1 MQFDT
6 ILTEKQQETLNAFFS
21 DKGKPWVLC
30 VGGKGSAKTTALVY
44 ILIILMTDE
53 KYKESKILVARESLR
68 DLKNT
73 LIEEFFRI
81 SNKLGLKLGFAYD
94 ENKQLQRIY
103 SYVNGSEIFYLSLSN
118 KNEQY
123 KTVRSYEFNVVM
135 IDELDRISKEAF
147 IEASERLRYR
157 HNLVRGIVS
166 LNPVPETHWVYQTF
180 VLGDMKD
187 LTYIIKSSLYDNFI
201 YVKLPQDVIKAAE
214 LYRFENKTYHVIN
227 NTRYEIVKE
236 DGNFYI
242 TKRFNTPHSYIVQ
255 MEHKP
260 LVYRRVMVDGE
271 WGNAYLE
278 ADGIYS
284 LYFTDNHI
292 ATDINF
298 NIPNL
303 ILFYNFYAGIDFGVR
318 RPAYCLIAEDSFGR
332 LVVVDELIGEN
343 EPMVVFMENV
353 LLRLKTKF
361 NLSARDVEF
370 WGDVA
375 GTQREQYD
383 GKSIIRKI
391 EDTFKIKIYTQRT
404 PQFQSVEAI
413 KELLEAKIRD
423 VPVLR
428 VHQTCHLTLQGF
440 MSEFRYDENG
450 RLLKDG
456 YYDHLH
462 DALRY
467 VLYAWWRQNRFK
479 DFKIKTPNY

>member
-6 ILTEKQQETLNAFFS
+6 ILTEKQQETLNAFFNG
-21 DKGKPWVLC
+21 DKPWILC
-30 VGGKGSAKTTALVY
+30 IGGKGSAKTTALVY

-73 LIEEFFRI
+73 LIEEFFRV
-81 SNKLGLKLGFAYD
+81 SNKLGLKLGLAYD

-147 IEASERLRYR
+147 VEASERLRYR
-157 HNLVRGIVS
+157 HKLVRGIVS
-166 LNPVPETHWVYQTF
+166 LNPVPETHWIYQMF
-180 VLGDMKD
+180 VQGEMKD

-201 YVKLPQDVIKAAE
+201 YVKLPKDVLKGAE
-214 LYRFENKTYHVIN
+214 HYLFEGKSYYVIN
-227 NTRYEIVKE
+227 NTRYEIVSE
-236 DGNFYI
+236 NGDFYI

-278 ADGIYS
+278 GDGIYS
-284 LYFTDNHI
+284 HYFTDEHI
-292 ATDINF
+292 ATDVNLD
-298 NIPNL
+298 IPDL
-303 ILFYNFYAGIDFGVR
+303 IFFYNFYAGLDFGVR
-318 RPAYCLIAEDSFGR
+318 RPAYCLVAEDRYGR
-332 LVVVDELIGEN
+332 LIVVDELIGEN
-343 EPMVVFMENV
+343 EPMIVFMDNIIT
-353 LLRLKTKF
+353 RLKTKF
-361 NLSARDVEF
+361 NLTPRDVEF
-370 WGDVA
+370 WGDIA

-383 GKSIIRKI
+383 GKSIVRKI
-391 EDTFKIKIYTQRT
+391 EDTFKIRIYTQKT
-404 PQFQSVEAI
+404 PQFHSVEAI
-413 KELLEAKIRD
+413 KELLETKIKD

-428 VHQTCHLTLQGF
+428 VHQSCHLTLQGF
-440 MSEFRYDENG
+440 MSEFKYDDNG
-450 RLLKDG
+450 KLLKDG
-456 YYDHLH
+456 YYEHLH

-467 VLYAWWRQNRFK
+467 VLFAWYKQNKVKNFRVR
-479 DFKIKTPNY
+479 TPSY